1 MEQMERGE
9 DLGRREHHGEDAMRG
24 NEPLRTAKN
33 VTAWKPSR
41 CFALIEERE
50 LELNDFD
57 LGLQRSQIALAE
69 DDRLPQPVLFLQDAF
84 PLIME
89 QPLSRQRP
97 RPGETSEPALGR
109 QFRLLLL

>member
-9 DLGRREHHGEDAMRG
+9 DLGRREHHGEDTMRG

-41 CFALIEERE
+41 CFALLEKRE
-50 LELNDFD
+50 LQLNDLD
-57 LGLQRSQIALAE
+57 LRLQRSEVTLAE
-69 DDRLPQPVLFLQDAF
+69 DDRLSQPVLFLQDAF
-84 PLIME
+84 PLIVE

-97 RPGETSEPALGR
+97 CAGETREQDL
-109 QFRLLLL
+109 